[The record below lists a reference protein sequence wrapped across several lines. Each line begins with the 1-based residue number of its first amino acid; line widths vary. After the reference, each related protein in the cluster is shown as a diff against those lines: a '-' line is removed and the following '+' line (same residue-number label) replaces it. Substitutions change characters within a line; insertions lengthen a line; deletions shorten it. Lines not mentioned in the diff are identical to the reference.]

1 MATEPASGAS
11 DLESLIEYVKTNRG
25 FDFTGYKRP
34 SLQRRFEKRM
44 QTVRVDSY
52 DAYRAYLD
60 ENPDEFIE
68 LFNTIL
74 INVTT
79 FFRDVPAWDYL
90 KAEIV
95 PRIIE
100 Q

>member
-1 MATEPASGAS
+1 MSTVQDPESSG
-11 DLESLIEYVKTNRG
+11 LESLIEYIKSNRG

-44 QTVRVDSY
+44 QTVRADSY
-52 DAYRAYLD
+52 ESYRTYLE

-74 INVTT
+74 INVTA

-90 KAEIV
+90 RTAIV
-95 PRIIE
+95 PDLVVG
-100 Q
+100 